1 MSPAFQQAFGLA
13 GRRALITGGGS
24 GLGLAIAKAMAAAGA
39 QVILAGRRAEVLEG
53 AAREIEGAAWEVVDL
68 AAMGTIAAFA
78 RDVEARHGPIDILV
92 NNAGNTVKKRF
103 QDSTAADIDQV
114 LDVHLRGA
122 LELTRPIIAGQA
134 ERGHGIVLFTAS
146 MTSFIGQPFVLGY
159 TAAKS
164 ALTGVVRGLSAE
176 FAGQG
181 VRVNGIAPGWID
193 TPLFRQATS
202 NDPAR
207 LQKILGRIQMQR
219 VGTPEEIGWAS
230 VFLASPAAGY
240 VTGQTL
246 VVDGGALVG
255 F

>member
-1 MSPAFQQAFGLA
+1 MNGALQQAFGLT
-13 GRRALITGGGS
+13 GKRALITGGGS
-24 GLGLAIAKAMAAAGA
+24 GLGLAIATAMAAAGA
-39 QVILAGRRAEVLEG
+39 QVILAGRRADVLAE
-53 AAREIEGAAWEVVDL
+53 AAAGIEGAVFEPVDL
-68 AAMGTIAAFA
+68 AAIETLAPFA
-78 RDVEARHGPIDILV
+78 RDVEQRHGPVDILV

-103 QDSTAADIDQV
+103 QDSTIADLDQV

-134 ERGHGIVLFTAS
+134 ARGGGSVLFTAS
-146 MTSFIGQPFVLGY
+146 MTSFIGQPFVLSY

-164 ALTGVVRGLSAE
+164 ALVGVVRGLSAE
-176 FAGQG
+176 FAEQG
-181 VRVNGIAPGWID
+181 VRVNGVAPGWID

-207 LQKILGRIQMQR
+207 LAKILGRIQMSR
-219 VGTPEEIGWAS
+219 IGTPEEIGWAC

>member
-1 MSPAFQQAFGLA
+1 MNPAFQQAFGLS

-24 GLGLAIAKAMAAAGA
+24 GLGLAIARAMAAAGA
-39 QVILAGRRAEVLEG
+39 EVILVGRRADVLEA
-53 AAREIEGAAWEVVDL
+53 AAREIEGAAWEVADL
-68 AAMGTIAAFA
+68 AVISTLGAFA

-92 NNAGNTVKKRF
+92 NNAGNSVKKGF
-103 QDSTAADIDQV
+103 LDSTATELDQV

-134 ERGHGIVLFTAS
+134 ERGGGSVLFTAS
-146 MTSFIGQPFVLGY
+146 MTSFIGQPQVLGY

-164 ALTGVVRGLSAE
+164 ALVGVVRGLSAE
-176 FAGQG
+176 FASYG

-219 VGTPEEIGWAS
+219 IGTPEEIGWAF

-240 VTGQTL
+240 ITGQTL

>member
-1 MSPAFQQAFGLA
+1 MSAALQQAFGLA
-13 GRRALITGGGS
+13 GKRALITGGGS

-39 QVILAGRRAEVLEG
+39 QVILAGRRAEVLEA
-53 AAREIEGAAWEVVDL
+53 AAREIDGARAEVVDL
-68 AAMGTIAAFA
+68 ADIETLASFA
-78 RDVEARHGPIDILV
+78 RDVEQRHGPIDILV

-103 QDSTAADIDQV
+103 QDSSIAELDQV

-122 LELTRPIIAGQA
+122 LELTRQIIAGQA
-134 ERGHGIVLFTAS
+134 ERGSGNVLFIAS

-164 ALTGVVRGLSAE
+164 ALLGVVRGLSAE
-176 FAGQG
+176 FAEHG

-193 TPLFRQATS
+193 TPLFRKATD
-202 NDPAR
+202 NDPQRKA
-207 LQKILGRIQMQR
+207 KILGRIQMNR
-219 VGTPEEIGWAS
+219 IGTPEEIGWAC

>member
-1 MSPAFQQAFGLA
+1 MSAALQQAFGLS
-13 GRRALITGGGS
+13 GQRALVTGGGS
-24 GLGLAIAKAMAAAGA
+24 GLGFAIAKAMAAAGA
-39 QVILAGRRAEVLEG
+39 EVILAGRRADVLEA
-53 AAREIEGAAWEVVDL
+53 AAREIEGARCEVVDL
-68 AAMGTIAAFA
+68 SDLPSLAPFA

-103 QDSTAADIDQV
+103 EEMTSEEIDQV
-114 LDVHLRGA
+114 LDVHVRGA

-134 ERGHGIVLFTAS
+134 QRGHGNVLFTAS
-146 MTSFIGQPFVLGY
+146 MTSFIGQPFVMGY
-159 TAAKS
+159 TTAKS

-176 FAGQG
+176 FAERG

-193 TPLFRQATS
+193 TPLYRKATDS
-202 NDPAR
+202 DPQRRA
-207 LQKILGRIQMQR
+207 KILGRIQMGR
-219 VGTPEEIGWAS
+219 VGQPEDIGWSS
-230 VFLASPAAGY
+230 VFLCSAAAGY